1 MKNITV
7 SVDDNTYHRARVRAA
22 EMQTSVSALV
32 KQFLLE
38 TAEEETDAERLRRKE
53 RETLDRI
60 RARQK
65 GFSAG
70 KRLKR
75 DELYDRHALS

>member
-7 SVDDNTYHRARVRAA
+7 SVDDEVYHRARIRAA
-22 EMQTSVSALV
+22 EKQTSVSALV
-32 KQFLLE
+32 RRFLTE
-38 TAEEETDAERLRRKE
+38 TAGEESDAERLQRKE
-53 RETLDRI
+53 RETLERI
-60 RARQK
+60 RARQV